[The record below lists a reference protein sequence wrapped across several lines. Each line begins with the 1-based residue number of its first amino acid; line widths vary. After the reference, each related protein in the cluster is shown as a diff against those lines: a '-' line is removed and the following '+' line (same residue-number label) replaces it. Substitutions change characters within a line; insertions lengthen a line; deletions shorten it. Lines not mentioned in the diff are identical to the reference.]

1 MLFHFLGRSSSQE
14 DSWNCDLPSEEL
26 ARMVGTSEGEEV
38 ARRSKDRDCVPEIRR
53 QDLLQPRLQDLQVIL
68 QNFYFFCLTENK
80 IFYFNCSVIRNHS
93 FIILF

>member
-14 DSWNCDLPSEEL
+14 DSWHCDLPSEEL
-26 ARMVGTSEGEEV
+26 ARMVGTTEGEEV
-38 ARRSKDRDCVPEIRR
+38 ARRAQDRDCVPEIRC

-68 QNFYFFCLTENK
+68 QKKENCFTENK
-80 IFYFNCSVIRNHS
+80 ICYLNCSVIRNHS